1 MTLDL
6 KKSASAFIFLAEGKL
21 NIFSNKL
28 LKWTIWRKTKN
39 MNIENERESN
49 LSNLSFAII
58 IYGHYTKNKT
68 FF

>member
-6 KKSASAFIFLAEGKL
+6 KKSASAFIFLTEGKL